1 MKKFSIIALNINIGL
16 WLCLLIISTLFS
28 NSIVEYLNFWE
39 FIQVFGGSYILIFF
53 VGYYLCD
60 EVFNM
65 DLDGEKARKSE
76 IERIRDENYSI
87 LQKGLKEI
95 DIINLFGCDYSKSEH
110 SNGFSYLHYS
120 GRHNYMFVF
129 MNNLL
134 ISWSKYGGRFL

>member
-28 NSIVEYLNFWE
+28 DSIVEYLNFWE
-39 FIQVFGGSYILIFF
+39 FIQCFGGSYILIFF
-53 VGYYLCD
+53 IGYYLCD

-76 IERIRDENYSI
+76 IERIRNENYSI

-95 DIINLFGCDYSKSEH
+95 DIINLFGCNFSKSED
-110 SNGFSYLHYS
+110 SNGYCFLYYD
-120 GRHNYMFVF
+120 GKTRYMFMF
-129 MNNLL
+129 LNNSL
-134 ISWSKYGGRFL
+134 ISWSRYDY